1 MVDRFLIENNNNL
14 LSENEKMPQIDPNS
28 EEFQEIQ
35 FHFNTIFNDVSRGSG
50 SSEQKSYGIESAFP
64 LRNQY
69 ISLNFE
75 KREMNEIT
83 SYGWYNSKLND
94 EKKYEES
101 MYKLRLKGLDKID
114 FDINVSPQT
123 NEDINDIIICKFIIG
138 ECYISF
144 QDKEVEEEIE
154 ELAEKYDTIV
164 KIVEGKSKKYRV
176 LKPENVELLYL
187 VKLKTSSFDLKTIQ
201 CSFSNNCKLNE
212 QGGDSAT
219 AQEKKIYY
227 CLLCDNYLC
236 YRDHLAYHQDQ
247 ILFGEFGVENCEKKD
262 ILTNYQGECENK
274 SVHQKNEVI
283 EFFCRECNKGIC
295 SYCRF
300 YSSEKHKD
308 LCMISKLFLSSSL
321 NDKNA
326 TYKGIKDEYIPQ
338 TRELYSII
346 EKIQDSNRETA
357 NKLRDLITKAFS
369 KMFKETND
377 SFTNEGEKLLGM
389 CYQLNY
395 LKDCINN
402 FDKLYS
408 DKEKLLSLTKLKQEL
423 YWTKKT
429 HYDNILHLIN
439 LKETINSNCKFEQ
452 NKIDKIIEKYKK
464 ICKEP
469 LSLYKMM
476 DDLGNKEIG
485 QEKKNMKLT
494 VKILREEAGINNKIA
509 KKGKK

>member
-187 VKLKTSSFDLKTIQ
+187 VKLKTSSFDLKTATYYIFNKIIG
-201 CSFSNNCKLNE
+201 SKGILKIHE
-212 QGGDSAT
+212 QLEE
-219 AQEKKIYY
+219 QIK
-227 CLLCDNYLC
+227 
-236 YRDHLAYHQDQ
+236 DQ
-247 ILFGEFGVENCEKKD
+247 IPSGWT
-262 ILTNYQGECENK
+262 ITTNK
-274 SVHQKNEVI
+274 
-283 EFFCRECNKGIC
+283 
-295 SYCRF
+295 
-300 YSSEKHKD
+300 
-308 LCMISKLFLSSSL
+308 
-321 NDKNA
+321 
-326 TYKGIKDEYIPQ
+326 
-338 TRELYSII
+338 
-346 EKIQDSNRETA
+346 
-357 NKLRDLITKAFS
+357 
-369 KMFKETND
+369 
-377 SFTNEGEKLLGM
+377 
-389 CYQLNY
+389 
-395 LKDCINN
+395 
-402 FDKLYS
+402 
-408 DKEKLLSLTKLKQEL
+408 
-423 YWTKKT
+423 
-429 HYDNILHLIN
+429 
-439 LKETINSNCKFEQ
+439 
-452 NKIDKIIEKYKK
+452 
-464 ICKEP
+464 
-469 LSLYKMM
+469 
-476 DDLGNKEIG
+476 
-485 QEKKNMKLT
+485 
-494 VKILREEAGINNKIA
+494 
-509 KKGKK
+509 

>member
-1 MVDRFLIENNNNL
+1 
-14 LSENEKMPQIDPNS
+14 
-28 EEFQEIQ
+28 
-35 FHFNTIFNDVSRGSG
+35 
-50 SSEQKSYGIESAFP
+50 
-64 LRNQY
+64 
-69 ISLNFE
+69 
-75 KREMNEIT
+75 
-83 SYGWYNSKLND
+83 
-94 EKKYEES
+94 
-101 MYKLRLKGLDKID
+101 
-114 FDINVSPQT
+114 
-123 NEDINDIIICKFIIG
+123 
-138 ECYISF
+138 
-144 QDKEVEEEIE
+144 
-154 ELAEKYDTIV
+154 
-164 KIVEGKSKKYRV
+164 
-176 LKPENVELLYL
+176 
-187 VKLKTSSFDLKTIQ
+187 
-201 CSFSNNCKLNE
+201 
-212 QGGDSAT
+212 
-219 AQEKKIYY
+219 
-227 CLLCDNYLC
+227 
-236 YRDHLAYHQDQ
+236 
-247 ILFGEFGVENCEKKD
+247 
-262 ILTNYQGECENK
+262 
-274 SVHQKNEVI
+274 
-283 EFFCRECNKGIC
+283 
-295 SYCRF
+295 
-300 YSSEKHKD
+300 
-308 LCMISKLFLSSSL
+308 MISKLFLSSSL